1 MLVQRSL
8 KCAQGIHCEYVTPS
22 HSVIQCPCSVSTWAQ
37 SRKLSA
43 QVHSSEYYLGWVWQS
58 WLIHKQGVILTAE
71 VVYWESIPTPFT
83 TVMKDCKKCLHESL
97 RCFQFLQEGCGS
109 LKLTLCLP
117 SDYLV
122 ISNMPCIVS
131 VSTTCVHRNFALF
144 ILGKQWRITLILW
157 SSVKVGG
164 YEILVSPWHLI
175 VLAGVSISGKIQEE
189 M

>member
-83 TVMKDCKKCLHESL
+83 TVMKDCKKVFAWELEVFPVLARRLQFTKVDIMFTIRLLSDFKYALHCIRKHDL
-97 RCFQFLQEGCGS
+97 YTQE
-109 LKLTLCLP
+109 LCLVHSRQAVEDHINFVVFREGRRVWNP
-117 SDYLV
+117 CKSLTSD
-122 ISNMPCIVS
+122 
-131 VSTTCVHRNFALF
+131 
-144 ILGKQWRITLILW
+144 
-157 SSVKVGG
+157 SS
-164 YEILVSPWHLI
+164 
-175 VLAGVSISGKIQEE
+175 GVSISGKIQEE